1 MLPGGLLVL
10 GVFIIT
16 ALEMGNEFQNTLR
29 RVSLK
34 YQKFLKLHLNCL
46 YVFTVSLGTFRLIL
60 YDGIMLK
67 QPFPPNCLIS

>member
-16 ALEMGNEFQNTLR
+16 TLEMGNDFQNALR

-34 YQKFLKLHLNCL
+34 YSIFNQNYIFLNSCKFKDNFLLLQDKL
-46 YVFTVSLGTFRLIL
+46 
-60 YDGIMLK
+60 
-67 QPFPPNCLIS
+67 

>member
-16 ALEMGNEFQNTLR
+16 ALEMGNDFQNALR

-34 YQKFLKLHLNCL
+34 YQNF
-46 YVFTVSLGTFRLIL
+46 
-60 YDGIMLK
+60 
-67 QPFPPNCLIS
+67 

>member
-16 ALEMGNEFQNTLR
+16 ALEMGSEFQNTLR
-29 RVSLK
+29 RVSLN

-46 YVFTVSLGTFRLIL
+46 YMFTVILGTFRLIL

-67 QPFPPNCLIS
+67 QPFPPNRGS